1 MMFLGGLNMTNQ
13 TAIQAAFLV
22 LATLALGC
30 DSEGAVARMNAPDA
44 TLVEEPGEGPGRGG
58 SSTVFTVPDVQAVT
72 VPQDAG
78 TVTPDTMP
86 MVTPDAMIAVDTRP
100 VVAVDTMPAAPSM
113 AVCKAPKVH
122 MANVCQTGYW
132 PGTQKPC
139 VQSGQDK
146 DGVVY
151 GAIVKVGE
159 QPCAAYAVGTA
170 PYYSADVIVI
180 PAGGCDFYCPKSS
193 N

>member
-1 MMFLGGLNMTNQ
+1 MGDKMTN
-13 TAIQAAFLV
+13 TSTVRTAFLV
-22 LATLALGC
+22 LAALALGC
-30 DSEGAVARMNAPDA
+30 DSEGYSAQAGVDA
-44 TLVEEPGEGPGRGG
+44 GMVEADPTTGPGRGAP
-58 SSTVFTVPDVQAVT
+58 SVVFTVPDVQAVT

-100 VVAVDTMPAAPSM
+100 VVAADTMPAATSM